1 MATYS
6 PSQLGI
12 KPPTGGFQQGGWYS
26 GRQYWG
32 GTLSDPGVIHPSSN
46 QQGAGKAVSD
56 EVNLQSDKA
65 QGHKPGTI
73 KTYLQQETAKQQA
86 KPVTPIAP
94 APAPTSFK
102 YDDTGAPGSTSG
114 GTSDWGG
121 SPIMPT
127 EQLGFDLPQL
137 YESMYKKSGI
147 EDLQNK
153 LSEQEKAYI
162 EAKGVI
168 NDNPFLSEATRVGR
182 IAKIES
188 LYNERTA
195 NLRGDIATK
204 KADIETQLNLE
215 LKQMDLRSDA
225 TKLAWQQFNTL
236 LSAGALDY
244 ASDEALANITRQTGI
259 PSSMLKSAIHTR
271 TKEDVQT
278 SVIQSEDDNGN
289 VTVSVVNT
297 KTGEIINQQSLGAIG
312 TKTQVKESEPSQAD
326 TQRYYINNL
335 QSDVLSGLGVRDVFS
350 IYSGYIDPNQILQ
363 IYNANSPHGSA
374 KESADE
380 LSRLGVD
387 VELFGYY

>member
-12 KPPTGGFQQGGWYS
+12 TAPSGGFQQGGWYS

-65 QGHKPGTI
+65 QGHAPGTI
-73 KTYLQQETAKQQA
+73 KTYLEGERNKQQQNPA
-86 KPVTPIAP
+86 LTPVSSQRPMANSGVP
-94 APAPTSFK
+94 SQSFS
-102 YDDTGAPGSTSG
+102 DAGG
-114 GTSDWGG
+114 GTGWDG
-121 SPIMPT
+121 SLMPT
-127 EQLGFDLPQL
+127 EQVGIDLPQL

-225 TKLAWQQFNTL
+225 TQLAWQQFNTL

>member
-12 KPPTGGFQQGGWYS
+12 TAPSGGFQQGGWYS
-26 GRQYWG
+26 GRQYWD

-46 QQGAGKAVSD
+46 QQGAGQVVSD
-56 EVNLQSDKA
+56 EVNRQSDVA
-65 QGHKPGTI
+65 QGLAPGTI
-73 KTYLQQETAKQQA
+73 KTYLEGERNKQQQNPA
-86 KPVTPIAP
+86 ITPVSSQRPMANSGVP
-94 APAPTSFK
+94 SQSFS
-102 YDDTGAPGSTSG
+102 DAGSSQSG
-114 GTSDWGG
+114 WDG
-121 SPIMPT
+121 SLMPT
-127 EQLGFDLPQL
+127 EQLGFDLPQV

-215 LKQMDLRSDA
+215 LKQMDLRSEA
-225 TKLAWQQFNTL
+225 TQLAWQQFNTL
-236 LSAGALDY
+236 LGAGALDY

-271 TKEDVQT
+271 TKEDVET
-278 SVIQSEDDNGN
+278 SVIQSQDDNGN

-312 TKTQVKESEPSQAD
+312 KKTEVKESEPSQAD

-380 LSRLGVD
+380 LSKLGVD

>member
-1 MATYS
+1 MPTYR
-6 PSQLGI
+6 PEQLGI
-12 KPPTGGFQQGGWYS
+12 KPPAGGFQQGGWYS

-46 QQGAGKAVSD
+46 QQGAGQAVSE
-56 EVNLQSDKA
+56 EVNRQSDVA
-65 QGHKPGTI
+65 QGLKPGTI
-73 KTYLQQETAKQQA
+73 ENYLREERVKQQQA
-86 KPVTPIAP
+86 NP
-94 APAPTSFK
+94 APAWTPPVQAPTVAPRQFTPPSFS
-102 YDDTGAPGSTSG
+102 DTGSNESGWDGSL
-114 GTSDWGG
+114 
-121 SPIMPT
+121 MPT
-127 EQLGFDLPQL
+127 EQVGIDLPQL

-225 TKLAWQQFNTL
+225 TQLAWQQFNTL

-312 TKTQVKESEPSQAD
+312 TKTQVKEQVSEPQPLKEVGSYLA
-326 TQRYYINNL
+326 
-335 QSDVLSGLGVRDVFS
+335 S
-350 IYSGYIDPNQILQ
+350 
-363 IYNANSPHGSA
+363 NANSYGHVPGDVYRTA
-374 KESADE
+374 RNAFVGEG
-380 LSRLGVD
+380 LGTGEEFDARYSVFRD
-387 VELFGYY
+387 PYNLDQYQLLVT